1 MFLAQHQWE
10 ICDVHITQKHHC
22 VTSLFQSV
30 FIQVNHFIIF
40 AMTTWV
46 VFKGKHFKALNRY
59 SLPVHLVPNAQD
71 PGTHMLN

>member
-1 MFLAQHQWE
+1 MFLAQHRWE
-10 ICDVHITQKHHC
+10 ICDVHITQKH
-22 VTSLFQSV
+22 LLESV

-59 SLPVHLVPNAQD
+59 SLPVHLVPNKQD